1 MEKID
6 FGHIHLYQRWSKL
19 QRPWN
24 FRRKLHRKT
33 SFIVFDE
40 KTAAYI
46 SWLLMRQRAFKQ
58 QNIDKKKFV
67 IHCQFTFYDM
77 HLRFSK
83 YVDVIVMY
91 DKNAAIY
98 KWIVLYYQNITEQNE
113 QIAQIIRN
121 TELWC
126 RRNLPSELS
135 IFCLFLIVTNH
146 STHNFKRK
154 TN

>member
-1 MEKID
+1 MYVSCQARQNEFYSMKLLQSLSNIITFLLVD
-6 FGHIHLYQRWSKL
+6 RYVVANSYNFWKKLIFGHIHLYQRWSKL

-58 QNIDKKKFV
+58 QNIDKTKFV

-91 DKNAAIY
+91 NKNAAIY
-98 KWIVLYYQNITEQNE
+98 KWIVPYY
-113 QIAQIIRN
+113 
-121 TELWC
+121 
-126 RRNLPSELS
+126 
-135 IFCLFLIVTNH
+135 
-146 STHNFKRK
+146 
-154 TN
+154 